1 MTISSFVYVEKSS
14 FENNQFSKRITWIS
28 YSFLIE
34 QGSKRYHCESNMQV
48 KGYLKFRKSLLNQWF
63 TFCATVL
70 SGRVAWSVFLSCLN
84 SMLPKSRAAEITRN
98 TEVKSSS
105 DIPITFKTKYLI
117 IFVYRFIRN
126 INTGIHVKNMNEL
139 RPNLKN
145 LSRGS
150 NMVGFT

>member
-1 MTISSFVYVEKSS
+1 
-14 FENNQFSKRITWIS
+14 
-28 YSFLIE
+28 
-34 QGSKRYHCESNMQV
+34 
-48 KGYLKFRKSLLNQWF
+48 
-63 TFCATVL
+63 
-70 SGRVAWSVFLSCLN
+70 
-84 SMLPKSRAAEITRN
+84 MLPKSRAAEITRN

-145 LSRGS
+145 ISGGF
-150 NMVGFT
+150 NMIGFT